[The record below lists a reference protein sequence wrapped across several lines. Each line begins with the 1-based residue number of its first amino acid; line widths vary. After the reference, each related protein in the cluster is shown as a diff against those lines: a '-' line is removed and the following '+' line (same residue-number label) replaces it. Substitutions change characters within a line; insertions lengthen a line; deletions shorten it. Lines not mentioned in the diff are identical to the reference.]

1 MTEFII
7 AGGPFMWPLLACSI
21 LIITISIERLWF
33 LQIRLVSPKGLTN
46 QIVNLFNKNLI
57 NNKQADEISELSSL
71 GFLLISCIQY
81 KDLPRENLESK
92 IEEKAVEIKYSLERN
107 LNMLGTIATISPL
120 LGLLGTVIG
129 MIAAFTGL
137 SEVTGA
143 NPDALAAG
151 ISQALITTAFG
162 LFIAVPGLVLHK
174 YFEQKVSYLLIT
186 LQIEVSRFIT
196 SPKAGKSVTA
206 MANMAA
212 VANAKNAGTKA
223 MECGFSSAGT
233 NDKVASAKMLEMPA
247 PTAASVKAT
256 STASSTTNSVAA
268 TSENAPDNMT
278 TANRRCKRKAKMA
291 MSVKSEMSD
300 ALTRKPDISRA
311 PVHYF
316 SWPSNC
322 QESIFTIFENGS
334 TFRTI
339 APL

>member
-92 IEEKAVEIKYSLERN
+92 IEEKAIEVKFSLERN

-129 MIAAFTGL
+129 MITAFTGL

-174 YFEQKVSYLLIT
+174 YFEQKVTYLLIR
-186 LQIEVSRFIT
+186 LQIEVSRFIDVIN
-196 SPKAGKSVTA
+196 K
-206 MANMAA
+206 
-212 VANAKNAGTKA
+212 
-223 MECGFSSAGT
+223 
-233 NDKVASAKMLEMPA
+233 
-247 PTAASVKAT
+247 
-256 STASSTTNSVAA
+256 
-268 TSENAPDNMT
+268 
-278 TANRRCKRKAKMA
+278 
-291 MSVKSEMSD
+291 
-300 ALTRKPDISRA
+300 
-311 PVHYF
+311 
-316 SWPSNC
+316 
-322 QESIFTIFENGS
+322 
-334 TFRTI
+334 
-339 APL
+339 